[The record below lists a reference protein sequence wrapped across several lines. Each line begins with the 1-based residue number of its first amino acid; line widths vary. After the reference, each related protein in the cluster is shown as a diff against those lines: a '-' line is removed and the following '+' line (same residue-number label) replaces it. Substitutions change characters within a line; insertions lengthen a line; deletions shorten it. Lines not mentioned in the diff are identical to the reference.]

1 MRRHSTTL
9 PSDTHLYELE
19 DGEGR
24 SAVVMEHEAQDAE
37 ELSIEAAVTQTEQE
51 AAEQR
56 QLDTEQQ
63 HTSHSW
69 RRDVNNQ
76 REGLQTRLET
86 FSFFPFS
93 F

>member
-1 MRRHSTTL
+1 MSRHSPTL
-9 PSDTHLYELE
+9 PSDTHLYEPE

-24 SAVVMEHEAQDAE
+24 SAVVTEHEAHYAE

-63 HTSHSW
+63 HTSHS
-69 RRDVNNQ
+69 
-76 REGLQTRLET
+76 
-86 FSFFPFS
+86 
-93 F
+93 

>member
-1 MRRHSTTL
+1 MSRHSPTL
-9 PSDTHLYELE
+9 PSDTHLYEPE

-24 SAVVMEHEAQDAE
+24 RAVVTEHEANDAE

-63 HTSHSW
+63 HTGHS
-69 RRDVNNQ
+69 
-76 REGLQTRLET
+76 
-86 FSFFPFS
+86 
-93 F
+93 